1 MCIRDRLKAQIAE
14 EKGLIE
20 VIFNIRNKK
29 DFEILEALKQFG
41 QTLLEIKQEKEKD

>member
-1 MCIRDRLKAQIAE
+1 MTQLKAQIAE

-20 VIFNIRNKK
+20 VIFDIRKKK

-41 QTLLEIKQEKEKD
+41 QTLLEIKQEKEEN